1 MSGRRGSHGRGKGPR
16 GSRGNS
22 GGSALFEPGH
32 PDHPIEAL
40 REVIDDWEAF
50 QHALTQPDPT
60 VIRTNLL
67 RITREAL
74 AKRLAAHGFAT
85 RPIEGMPA
93 FLEVTDQTPGP
104 ISDSLEHWLGLFY
117 MQQSATG
124 LAAPILDPQPG
135 DTVLDLCAAPG
146 GKTTHLAEHMG
157 GEGTVVC
164 ADINEGRIRAL
175 LGNIYRMGHTNI
187 MVMAADS
194 RNFPTGPMFDR
205 VMVDVPCS
213 AQGTLRKRM
222 GKMPRRSKGFAKQ
235 IAKTQAK
242 ILKRAIQLTRP
253 GGTLLYVTCTFDP
266 LENEAVLTKVLEKSP
281 VEVDRIELDV
291 PHARGVTRFGEIEYD
306 PRLEGAVRIYPHHLN
321 SGGLFMCR
329 MIRADDGSDGVEGA
343 GAVGE
348 GVPETEGQRALSPGW
363 TPVPKAFPGED
374 FTEADVEQDIAN
386 SERVLDELLGIDPE
400 TFGASWMRRGTN
412 LWAHNL
418 PAWPAESWETGA
430 RWRVVALGLRAM
442 DVSGVVPRPS
452 NDLIVR
458 WADRVSKRVLDLPVE
473 TWDDLLSGRR
483 VENTEYEGRVT
494 LALHG
499 EPIARGFIRD
509 GDLQHEVP
517 KGRLRW
523 LVSTVGQH
531 MAERA
536 AE

>member
-16 GSRGNS
+16 GKRGNA
-22 GGSALFEPGH
+22 GGSALIEPGH

-40 REVIDDWEAF
+40 REVIDDWDAF
-50 QHALTQPDPT
+50 QEALTQPDPT

-67 RITREAL
+67 RISRDQLAERL
-74 AKRLAAHGFAT
+74 AKRGFPT
-85 RPIEGMPA
+85 RPLEGMPA
-93 FLEVTDQTPGP
+93 FLEVTDQAPGP
-104 ISDSLEHWLGLFY
+104 ISDSLEHWSGLFY

-135 DTVLDLCAAPG
+135 ETVLDLCAAPG
-146 GKTTHLAEHMG
+146 GKTTHLAEHMA
-157 GEGTVVC
+157 GEGTLVC

-187 MVMAADS
+187 MVVAADS
-194 RNFPTGPMFDR
+194 RSFPTGPTFDR

-235 IAKTQAK
+235 IAKTQTR

-266 LENEAVLTKVLEKSP
+266 LENEAVLTKVLEKAP

-306 PRLEGAVRIYPHHLN
+306 PRLDGAVRIYPHHMN

-329 MIRADDGSDGVEGA
+329 LVRADDGSGEPHGGVAGESGDVGQESGA
-343 GAVGE
+343 
-348 GVPETEGQRALSPGW
+348 ALAPGW
-363 TPVPKAFPGED
+363 TPVPTVFPGED
-374 FTEADVEQDIAN
+374 FSEADVQENIAD
-386 SERVLDELLGIDPE
+386 SERVLDELLGIDPA

-418 PAWPAESWETGA
+418 PGWPADAWETGG

-442 DVSGVVPRPS
+442 DVSGALPRPS
-452 NDLIVR
+452 SDLIQR
-458 WADRVSKRVLDLPVE
+458 WADRISKRVVDLPIE
-473 TWDDLLSGRR
+473 RWDDLLSGRR
-483 VENTEYEGRVT
+483 VEHTEHEGRVT
-494 LALHG
+494 LALEG
-499 EPIARGFIRD
+499 EPIARGFVRA
-509 GDLQHEVP
+509 GELLHEVP

-523 LVSTVGQH
+523 LISTVGQH
-531 MAERA
+531 MAARN